1 MSPPGLSGSQG
12 AVEGALDD
20 LLLLLSGQ
28 AVEVDRVARDTD
40 GETGIFLRVFHGV
53 LQGGPV
59 HHVHVQVVGPL
70 AEVAVQNGD
79 QVALPLRLILTQG
92 LGDNGEGVGDSWHT
106 FR

>member
-53 LQGGPV
+53 LHGQC
-59 HHVHVQVVGPL
+59 
-70 AEVAVQNGD
+70 AEISDCSDRGYSQRV
-79 QVALPLRLILTQG
+79 
-92 LGDNGEGVGDSWHT
+92 
-106 FR
+106 